1 MVIFIDRAA
10 NCTKTVVAVRQYI
23 RNRELLQSRCT
34 CCLYDS
40 YERNVVGSQLIKL
53 DLQLVHIAGYI
64 VIL

>member
-1 MVIFIDRAA
+1 MVIFIDGSAYS
-10 NCTKTVVAVRQYI
+10 TETVVTVGQHI

>member
-1 MVIFIDRAA
+1 MVPPTAQR
-10 NCTKTVVAVRQYI
+10 
-23 RNRELLQSRCT
+23 LLWQFVST
-34 CCLYDS
+34 YGIGNFSSPDACCLDDS